1 MGGLRRGVAGE
12 RGWHGAEGDMGNVLR
27 LCTTANKSEK
37 SKSKKNSTGSNTRA
51 RDGKRV
57 QAHEDSPAYDEVAP
71 DLPIYAVVNKKKK
84 LEDVHYAEVQ
94 VIQQRSRKTVK
105 QVRVNQKENATEYA
119 TISFTPAVKYD
130 KKNGTLV

>member
-1 MGGLRRGVAGE
+1 MYLANENFSTMEPCR
-12 RGWHGAEGDMGNVLR
+12 
-27 LCTTANKSEK
+27 NKSEK
-37 SKSKKNSTGSNTRA
+37 SKSKKNSTGSNTRT

-71 DLPIYAVVNKKKK
+71 DLPIYAVVNKKK

-94 VIQQRSRKTVK
+94 VIQQRSRKPVK